1 MVCCCS
7 TVCERKHL
15 CANHIDSPID
25 ESTDKITLVE
35 DYWSFGSCSISS
47 EGITNEDYWC
57 GPMGDYKMFTP
68 IKVELLEKQIATI
81 KETIKELE
89 KFNKE

>member
-1 MVCCCS
+1 
-7 TVCERKHL
+7 
-15 CANHIDSPID
+15 
-25 ESTDKITLVE
+25 
-35 DYWSFGSCSISS
+35 
-47 EGITNEDYWC
+47 
-57 GPMGDYKMFTP
+57 MGDYKRFTP